1 MNETSLIRP
10 TEEAQPAPTRLPG
23 PPRLGLMGEFSA
35 GKTTLINFLLGD
47 EVLPTRVT
55 ATQMPPVWLS
65 YGPRAAHYVTTDGE
79 RRDIDFEEI
88 GAVEVEGVRYV
99 KITCEAEILHDFDL
113 IDTPGISDPNIPDA
127 YRQAVI
133 DFVDGVIWC
142 THAPQAWRESE
153 RSAWVAMPDRLFAS
167 SILLATRSDKLAD
180 KDRARV
186 EARLRHEAGSLFGEI
201 IMFSTMDAIR
211 ACEMEG
217 GEALFAASGAER
229 LVAALHE
236 VANGIAGSAAV
247 APEPEPAS
255 AVIVPLPPASV
266 RPARVSRAAGSER
279 QRLSPEAAGAMEHD
293 LRGPAVEP
301 TPIRRRPEP
310 AAVAPEADVEESAAP
325 EVLAEDAGIEVAA
338 APEMDADEAAT
349 DIADVG
355 GAEEVSD
362 ESLTADQDIAAQEEA
377 EELALAEAIELDMPE
392 EVEAVEPAPLPVAET
407 VIDAAEGEE
416 DVLDLSAFRIDD
428 ENEGDAPAIEEAEE
442 PSDVDVGA
450 FSALL
455 ADIGRSVEAHE
466 VTVAPEHL
474 PGSTSP
480 PLSVRAIWEEIAGR
494 DDVVTTTDLIV
505 AIGDLL
511 ERLEREGRIAAPQGA
526 MDFGRGEG

>member
-1 MNETSLIRP
+1 MNETTLIRP
-10 TEEAQPAPTRLPG
+10 TEEARPAPTRLPG

-79 RRDIDFEEI
+79 RRDIAFDEI

-127 YRQAVI
+127 YRQAVV

-186 EARLRHEAGSLFGEI
+186 EARLRHEAGGLFGEI
-201 IMFSTMDAIR
+201 IMFSTLDAIR

-236 VANGIAGSAAV
+236 VANGIAGSPAS

-266 RPARVSRAAGSER
+266 RPARVSRATGGER
-279 QRLSPEAAGAMEHD
+279 QRLSPEAAGAMEHEM
-293 LRGPAVEP
+293 RGPSVEP
-301 TPIRRRPEP
+301 TPIRRAPEP
-310 AAVAPEADVEESAAP
+310 AAVAPEPDAAESAAP
-325 EVLAEDAGIEVAA
+325 EVSTDDAGIEATA
-338 APEMDADEAAT
+338 APERDTDDAST
-349 DIADVG
+349 DIAEAS
-355 GAEEVSD
+355 GAEEAYD
-362 ESLTADQDIAAQEEA
+362 EHFSADPDIAAQVEA
-377 EELALAEAIELDMPE
+377 EERALAEAIELDMPA
-392 EVEAVEPAPLPVAET
+392 EVEEIVPAPEPTPET
-407 VIDAAEGEE
+407 VADEVEEGE
-416 DVLDLSAFRIDD
+416 DVLDLSAFRIED
-428 ENEGDAPAIEEAEE
+428 EAALPAAEEADAA
-442 PSDVDVGA
+442 SDVDVGA

-466 VTVAPEHL
+466 ASVAPQ
-474 PGSTSP
+474 PVVA
-480 PLSVRAIWEEIAGR
+480 PLSARAIWEEIAGR
-494 DDVVTTTDLIV
+494 DDVVTTTDLII